1 MNLWEEG
8 NHAVTYTNLSIL
20 RVKEESST
28 STSWDSFTYKI
39 LWYKVKVWDI
49 MKPIDM
55 MVTDYNCEYLGLS
68 RLCLM
73 ESAGKSLAE
82 EVGKIAVYTFS
93 KPVKVVI
100 FTGSGGN
107 GGDGFVA
114 ARYLLNRGY
123 DVDIYMLKDN
133 IHSEEAKTNFEILK
147 NMKPRLSRLN
157 IYNLKTLA
165 DINGCEVAKSGHN
178 EFVIVD
184 GLLGTGI
191 KGKLQTNVRRAIEVI
206 NDSKGIKISV
216 DVPSGMDPL
225 TGNVDDLAVIPDY
238 TISFHKI
245 KTGVRNAEE
254 EVVGGL
260 VTADIG
266 IPFEA
271 EYFVNYGDFLRL
283 KNRSVN
289 SHKGNNG
296 RLLIVGGNKDYSGAP
311 AIAGM
316 AASGAGADLVYL
328 ASPEKA
334 AQAIKST
341 SPDLI
346 VKALPGDKLS
356 LEHADEI
363 IKLSEN
369 VDALL
374 FGPGAGIDDETSKLF
389 NVLVTKIKKPIVLDA
404 DSLKQV
410 EMALIKNRDDIVL
423 TPHIFEFKSFFNV
436 VDDLKL
442 DIDSYDFKKVDENIT
457 CFQQISRQINA
468 TVIVKGQYDLILSGT
483 KFRINKSGNPGMT
496 VGGTGDALAG
506 ITTSLLSQGLNTFD
520 SACLGV
526 FINGL
531 AGDEAFKVK
540 GNGFSATDLVS
551 YIGNVIKNGLR

>member
-1 MNLWEEG
+1 
-8 NHAVTYTNLSIL
+8 
-20 RVKEESST
+20 
-28 STSWDSFTYKI
+28 
-39 LWYKVKVWDI
+39 
-49 MKPIDM
+49 M

-82 EVGKIAVYTFS
+82 EVGKIAVYTFA

-133 IHSEEAKTNFEILK
+133 IRSPYSKTNLEILQ

-157 IYNLKTLA
+157 IFNLKTLEDIDSCEIAQNA
-165 DINGCEVAKSGHN
+165 DSEY
-178 EFVIVD
+178 VIVD

-191 KGKLQTNVRRAIEVI
+191 KGNLQTNIKRAIEII
-206 NDSKGIKISV
+206 NESKGIVISV

-225 TGNVDDLAVIPDY
+225 TGEVNDLAVVPDY

-245 KTGVRNAEE
+245 KTGVRDADEE
-254 EVVGGL
+254 LVGGL

-283 KNRSVN
+283 KNRDSS

-296 RLLIVGGNKDYSGAP
+296 RLLVVGGSKDYSGAP

-316 AASGAGADLVYL
+316 AAIGAGADLVYV
-328 ASPEKA
+328 ASPQNA
-334 AQAIKST
+334 ADAIKST

-346 VKALPGDKLS
+346 VKSLEGEKLS
-356 LEHADEI
+356 LKHLDEI
-363 IKLSEN
+363 LELSEN
-369 VDALL
+369 VDAILI
-374 FGPGAGIDDETSKLF
+374 GPGSGIDDETSKLF

-404 DSLKQV
+404 DSLKQI
-410 EMALIKNRDDIVL
+410 ELSLIKNRDDIIL
-423 TPHIFEFKSFFNV
+423 TPHIFEFKSFFKV
-436 VDDLKL
+436 GDDLKL
-442 DIDSYDFKKVDENIT
+442 DIDSYDFSKVDENIIE
-457 CFQQISRQINA
+457 FQKIARQING
-468 TVIVKGQYDLILSGT
+468 TVVVKGKYDLILSGN
-483 KFRINKSGNPGMT
+483 KFKINKSGNAGMT

-506 ITTSLLSQGLNTFD
+506 ISASLLSQGLSSFD
-520 SACLGV
+520 SASLAT

-531 AGDEAFKVK
+531 AGEEAFNVK

-551 YIGNVIKNGLR
+551 YIGSVIKNGLC

>member
-1 MNLWEEG
+1 
-8 NHAVTYTNLSIL
+8 
-20 RVKEESST
+20 
-28 STSWDSFTYKI
+28 
-39 LWYKVKVWDI
+39 
-49 MKPIDM
+49 M
-55 MVTDYNCEYLGLS
+55 MVTDFNCEYLGLS

-73 ESAGKSLAE
+73 ESAGKALAE

-133 IHSEEAKTNFEILK
+133 IRSAEAKTNFEILE

-157 IYNLKTLA
+157 IYNLRTLEE
-165 DINGCEVAKSGHN
+165 INSCEVAKDSSK
-178 EFVIVD
+178 EYVIVD

-191 KGKLQTNVRRAIEVI
+191 NGKLQTNIRRAIEII
-206 NDSKGIKISV
+206 NDSKGVKISV

-225 TGNVDDLAVIPDY
+225 TGNVEDLAVVPDY

-245 KTGVRNAEE
+245 KTGVRDAEE

-266 IPFEA
+266 IPIEA

-283 KNRSVN
+283 KNRSPA

-296 RLLIVGGNKDYSGAP
+296 KLLVVGGSRDYSGAP

-316 AASGAGADLVYL
+316 AAIGAGADLVYVS
-328 ASPEKA
+328 APNNA
-334 AQAIKST
+334 ADAIKST

-346 VKALPGDKLS
+346 VKSLEGDKLS
-356 LEHADEI
+356 LSHAEEI
-363 IKLSEN
+363 LKLSN
-369 VDALL
+369 DVDAVLI
-374 FGPGAGIDDETSKLF
+374 GPGAGIDSETSKLF

-404 DSLKQV
+404 DALKQV
-410 EMALIKNRDDIVL
+410 ELSLIKNREDIIL
-423 TPHIFEFKSFFNV
+423 TPHISEFKSIFKV
-436 VDDLKL
+436 TDDLKL
-442 DIDSYDFKKVDENIT
+442 DMDSYDFAKVDENISE
-457 CFQQISRQINA
+457 FQEIARQIKA
-468 TVIVKGQYDLILSGT
+468 SVIVKGQYDLILSGT
-483 KFRINKSGNPGMT
+483 KFRINKSGNAGMT

-506 ITTSLLSQGLNTFD
+506 IATSLLSQGLNSFD
-520 SACLGV
+520 SACLAT

-531 AGDEAFKVK
+531 AGEKAYDVK

-551 YIGNVIKNGLR
+551 YIANVIKDGLC

>member
-1 MNLWEEG
+1 
-8 NHAVTYTNLSIL
+8 
-20 RVKEESST
+20 
-28 STSWDSFTYKI
+28 
-39 LWYKVKVWDI
+39 
-49 MKPIDM
+49 

-93 KPVKVVI
+93 KPVKVII

-133 IHSEEAKTNFEILK
+133 IRSEQSKINFEILQ
-147 NMKPRLSRLN
+147 NMKPRLSRLK
-157 IYNLKTLA
+157 IYNLKTLD
-165 DINGCEVAKSGHN
+165 DINNCEVAKSKDD
-178 EFVIVD
+178 EFIIVD

-191 KGKLQTNVRRAIEVI
+191 KGKLQTNIRRAIEVI

-225 TGNVDDLAVIPDY
+225 NGEVSDIAVVPDY

-283 KNRSVN
+283 KNRDSS

-296 RLLIVGGNKDYSGAP
+296 RLLIVGGSGDYSGAP

-316 AASGAGADLVYL
+316 AAIGTGCDLVYV
-328 ASPEKA
+328 AAPFNA

-346 VKALPGDKLS
+346 VKSLEGDKLS
-356 LEHADEI
+356 LKHLDEI
-363 IKLSEN
+363 LDLSEN
-369 VDALL
+369 VDAVLI
-374 FGPGAGIDDETSKLF
+374 GPGAGIDDETSKLF

-410 EMALIKNRDDIVL
+410 ELSLIKNRDDMIL
-423 TPHIFEFKSFFNV
+423 TPHIFEFKSFFKV
-436 VDDLKL
+436 SYDLKL

-457 CFQQISRQINA
+457 EFQQIYRQIKSS
-468 TVIVKGQYDLILSGT
+468 VIVKGQYDLILSGT

-506 ITTSLLSQGLNTFD
+506 IAAALLSQGLSSFD
-520 SACLGV
+520 SSCLAA

-531 AGDEAFKVK
+531 AGDGAFDEK

-551 YIGNVIKNGLR
+551 HIGSVIKNGLC

>member
-1 MNLWEEG
+1 
-8 NHAVTYTNLSIL
+8 
-20 RVKEESST
+20 
-28 STSWDSFTYKI
+28 
-39 LWYKVKVWDI
+39 
-49 MKPIDM
+49 M

-133 IHSEEAKTNFEILK
+133 IHSRDARTNLEILL
-147 NMKPRLSRLN
+147 NMKPRLSRLS
-157 IYNLKTLA
+157 IFNLKTLD
-165 DINGCEVAKSGHN
+165 DINGCEVAKSDN
-178 EFVIVD
+178 SEFIIID

-191 KGKLQTNVRRAIEVI
+191 KGKLQTNIRRAIEII
-206 NDSKGIKISV
+206 NESKGIKISV

-225 TGNVDDLAVIPDY
+225 TGNVDDLAVVPDY

-245 KTGVRNAEE
+245 KTGVRQAEE

-283 KNRSVN
+283 KNRDSS

-296 RLLIVGGNKDYSGAP
+296 RLLVVGGSRDYSGAP

-316 AASGAGADLVYL
+316 AAIGAGADLVYVM
-328 ASPEKA
+328 APEKA
-334 AQAIKST
+334 AEAIKAT

-346 VKALPGDKLS
+346 VKSLDGDKLS
-356 LEHADEI
+356 LKHVNDVIEI
-363 IKLSEN
+363 SEN
-369 VDALL
+369 VDAVLI
-374 FGPGAGIDDETSKLF
+374 GPGAGIDDDTSKLF
-389 NVLVTKIKKPIVLDA
+389 NVLVSKIKKPIVIDA
-404 DSLKQV
+404 DGLKQV
-410 EMALIKNRDDIVL
+410 DLSLIKNREDIIL
-423 TPHIFEFKSFFNV
+423 TPHIFEFKSFFNI
-436 VDDLKL
+436 DDGLKL
-442 DIDSYDFKKVDENIT
+442 DIDSYDFEKVDENIT
-457 CFQQISRQINA
+457 EFQQIARRIGGS
-468 TVIVKGQYDLILSGT
+468 VIVKGQYDLILSGT
-483 KFRINKSGNPGMT
+483 RFRINKSGNPGMT
-496 VGGTGDALAG
+496 VGGTGDALSG
-506 ITTSLLSQGLNTFD
+506 IATALLAQGLDTFD
-520 SACLGV
+520 SACLAV

-531 AGDEAFKVK
+531 AGDEAFKEK

-551 YIGNVIKNGLR
+551 YIGGVIKDGLC

>member
-1 MNLWEEG
+1 M
-8 NHAVTYTNLSIL
+8 HPT
-20 RVKEESST
+20 
-28 STSWDSFTYKI
+28 
-39 LWYKVKVWDI
+39 
-49 MKPIDM
+49 DM
-55 MVTDYNCEYLGLS
+55 MVTDYNCEFLGLS

-133 IHSEEAKTNFEILK
+133 IRSPYSKTNLEILQ

-157 IYNLKTLA
+157 IYNLKTLE
-165 DINGCEVAKSGHN
+165 DINNCEVAKSEDS
-178 EFVIVD
+178 EFIIVD

-191 KGKLQTNVRRAIEVI
+191 SGKLQTNIKRAIEII
-206 NDSKGIKISV
+206 NESKGIKISV

-225 TGNVDDLAVIPDY
+225 TGEVSDLAVIPDY

-245 KTGVRNAEE
+245 KDGVRNAEE

-283 KNRSVN
+283 KNRDSS

-296 RLLIVGGNKDYSGAP
+296 RLLVVGGSADYSGAP

-316 AASGAGADLVYL
+316 AAIGAGADLVYV
-328 ASPEKA
+328 ASPQKA
-334 AQAIKST
+334 AEAIKST

-346 VKALPGDKLS
+346 VKSLNGDKLA
-356 LEHADEI
+356 LEHMEDILEI
-363 IKLSEN
+363 SEN
-369 VDALL
+369 VDAVLI
-374 FGPGAGIDDETSKLF
+374 GPGAGIDEDTSKLF

-404 DSLKQV
+404 DALKQV
-410 EMALIKNRDDIVL
+410 EVSLIKNREDIIL

-436 VDDLKL
+436 SNDLKL

-457 CFQQISRQINA
+457 EFQQIARQIKG

-483 KFRINKSGNPGMT
+483 RFRINKSGNSGMT

-506 ITTSLLSQGLNTFD
+506 ITTSLLSQGANAFD

-531 AGDEAFKVK
+531 AGDEAFKEK
-540 GNGFSATDLVS
+540 GTGFSATDLVS
-551 YIGNVIKNGLR
+551 YIGNVIKNGLC

>member
-1 MNLWEEG
+1 
-8 NHAVTYTNLSIL
+8 
-20 RVKEESST
+20 
-28 STSWDSFTYKI
+28 
-39 LWYKVKVWDI
+39 
-49 MKPIDM
+49 M

-82 EVGKIAVYTFS
+82 EVGKIAVYTFA
-93 KPVKVVI
+93 KPVKIVI

-133 IHSEEAKTNFEILK
+133 IRSKESKINLEILK

-157 IYNLKTLA
+157 IFNLKTLE
-165 DINGCEVAKSGHN
+165 DINGTEVATSEDS

-191 KGKLQTNVRRAIEVI
+191 KGKLQTNVKRAIEII
-206 NDSKGIKISV
+206 NESSGVKISV

-225 TGNVDDLAVIPDY
+225 TGEVNDLAVVPDY

-245 KTGVRNAEE
+245 KDGVRDADEE
-254 EVVGGL
+254 LVGGL

-271 EYFVNYGDFLRL
+271 EYFVSYGDFLRL
-283 KNRSVN
+283 KNRDLK

-296 RLLIVGGNKDYSGAP
+296 RLLVVGGSKDYSGAP

-316 AASGAGADLVYL
+316 AAIGAGCDLVYV
-328 ASPEKA
+328 ATPQKSAE
-334 AQAIKST
+334 AIKST

-346 VKALPGDKLS
+346 VKSLEGDKLS
-356 LEHADEI
+356 LTNSAEI
-363 IKLSEN
+363 LELAEN
-369 VDALL
+369 VDAVLI
-374 FGPGAGIDDETSKLF
+374 GPGSGIDDDTTKLF
-389 NVLVTKIKKPIVLDA
+389 NVLAAKIKKPIVFDA
-404 DSLKQV
+404 DALKQV
-410 EMALIKNRDDIVL
+410 DMSLIKNREDVIL
-423 TPHIFEFKSFFNV
+423 TPHIFEFKSFFSID
-436 VDDLKL
+436 DDLKV
-442 DIDSYDFKKVDENIT
+442 DIDSYDFEKVDENIT
-457 CFQQISRQINA
+457 EFQQITRQIKGS
-468 TVIVKGQYDLILSGT
+468 VIVKGQYDLILSRSR
-483 KFRINKSGNPGMT
+483 FRINKSGNPGMT
-496 VGGTGDALAG
+496 VGGTGDALSG
-506 ITTSLLSQGLNTFD
+506 ICAALLSQDLNAFD
-520 SACLGV
+520 ASCLGA

-531 AGDEAFKVK
+531 AGDEAYEVK

-551 YIGNVIKNGLR
+551 HIGSVIKNGLC

>member
-1 MNLWEEG
+1 M
-8 NHAVTYTNLSIL
+8 
-20 RVKEESST
+20 
-28 STSWDSFTYKI
+28 D
-39 LWYKVKVWDI
+39 
-49 MKPIDM
+49 PIDM

-73 ESAGKSLAE
+73 ESAGKALAE

-123 DVDIYMLKDN
+123 DVDVYMLKEN
-133 IHSEEAKTNFEILK
+133 IHSSQAKTNLEILQ

-157 IYNLKTLA
+157 IFNLRTLE
-165 DINGCEVAKSGHN
+165 DINACEIANCNSN
-178 EFVIVD
+178 EYVIVD

-191 KGKLQTNVRRAIEVI
+191 KGKLQANIRRAIEVI
-206 NDSKGIKISV
+206 NDAEGVKISV

-225 TGNVDDLAVIPDY
+225 TGDVVDLAVIPDY

-245 KTGVRNAEE
+245 KTGVRDADE

-266 IPFEA
+266 IPIEA

-283 KNRSVN
+283 KNRNPS

-296 RLLIVGGNKDYSGAP
+296 KLLVIGGNKDYSGAP

-316 AASGAGADLVYL
+316 AAMGAGADLVYVF
-328 ASPEKA
+328 APQKA
-334 AQAIKST
+334 AEAIKAT

-346 VKALPGDKLS
+346 VKSLEGDKLS
-356 LEHADEI
+356 LSHVDEI
-363 IKLSEN
+363 LNLSEE
-369 VDALL
+369 VDAVLI
-374 FGPGAGIDDETSKLF
+374 GPGAGIDDETSKLF
-389 NVLVTKIKKPIVLDA
+389 NVLVAKIKKPIVLDA
-404 DSLKQV
+404 DALKQV
-410 EMALIKNRDDIVL
+410 ELSLIKNREDIIL
-423 TPHIFEFKSFFNV
+423 TPHISEFKSLFKV
-436 VDDLKL
+436 KDDLKL
-442 DIDSYDFKKVDENIT
+442 DIDSYDFKKVDEKIT
-457 CFQQISRQINA
+457 KFQQITRQIKA
-468 TVIVKGQYDLILSGT
+468 SIIVKGQYDLILSGS
-483 KFRINKSGNPGMT
+483 KFRINKSGNAGMT

-506 ITTSLLSQGLNTFD
+506 IATSLLTQGLNSFD
-520 SACLGV
+520 SACLAI

-531 AGDEAFKVK
+531 AGEEAFKVK

-551 YIGNVIKNGLR
+551 YIANVIKDGLC

>member
-1 MNLWEEG
+1 
-8 NHAVTYTNLSIL
+8 
-20 RVKEESST
+20 
-28 STSWDSFTYKI
+28 
-39 LWYKVKVWDI
+39 
-49 MKPIDM
+49 M

-82 EVGKIAVYTFS
+82 EVGKIAVYTFA

-123 DVDIYMLKDN
+123 DVDIYMLKEN
-133 IHSEEAKTNFEILK
+133 IRSDDAKTNLEILE

-157 IYNLKTLA
+157 IYNLRTLE
-165 DINGCEVAKSGHN
+165 DINSCEVAQNRDS

-191 KGKLQTNVRRAIEVI
+191 KGKLQTNIKRAIEII
-206 NDSKGIKISV
+206 NESKGVTISV

-225 TGNVDDLAVIPDY
+225 TGEVSDLAVVPDY

-245 KTGVRNAEE
+245 KTGVRDADEE
-254 EVVGGL
+254 LVGGL

-283 KNRSVN
+283 KNRNPN

-296 RLLIVGGNKDYSGAP
+296 RLLVVGGSKDYSGAP

-316 AASGAGADLVYL
+316 AAIGAGADLVYV
-328 ASPEKA
+328 ASPENH
-334 AQAIKST
+334 
-341 SPDLI
+341 L
-346 VKALPGDKLS
+346 
-356 LEHADEI
+356 DEI
-363 IKLSEN
+363 LDLSEN
-369 VDALL
+369 VDAVLI
-374 FGPGAGIDDETSKLF
+374 GPGSGIDDETSKLF

-410 EMALIKNRDDIVL
+410 ELSLIKNREDMIL
-423 TPHIFEFKSFFNV
+423 TPHIFEFKSFFKTD
-436 VDDLKL
+436 DDLRL
-442 DIDSYDFKKVDENIT
+442 DIDSYDFSEVDENIT
-457 CFQQISRQINA
+457 LFQKISRQIKG
-468 TVIVKGQYDLILSGT
+468 TVVVKGKYDLILSGS
-483 KFRINKSGNPGMT
+483 KFKINKSGNAGMT

-506 ITTSLLSQGLNTFD
+506 ISASLLSQGLSSFD
-520 SACLGV
+520 SASLAT

-531 AGDEAFKVK
+531 AGDEAFDVK

-551 YIGNVIKNGLR
+551 YIGSVIKNGLC

>member
-1 MNLWEEG
+1 
-8 NHAVTYTNLSIL
+8 
-20 RVKEESST
+20 
-28 STSWDSFTYKI
+28 
-39 LWYKVKVWDI
+39 
-49 MKPIDM
+49 M

-82 EVGKIAVYTFS
+82 EVGKIAVYTFA

-123 DVDIYMLKDN
+123 DVDIYMLKEN
-133 IHSEEAKTNFEILK
+133 IRSDDAKTNLEILE

-157 IYNLKTLA
+157 IYNLKTLE
-165 DINGCEVAKSGHN
+165 DINSCEVAQSKDS

-191 KGKLQTNVRRAIEVI
+191 HGKLQTNIKRAIEII
-206 NDSKGIKISV
+206 NESNGITISV

-225 TGNVDDLAVIPDY
+225 TGEINDLAVVPDY

-245 KTGVRNAEE
+245 KTGVRDADEE
-254 EVVGGL
+254 LVGGL

-283 KNRSVN
+283 KNRDSS

-296 RLLIVGGNKDYSGAP
+296 RLLVIGGSKDYSGAP

-316 AASGAGADLVYL
+316 AAIGAGADLVYV
-328 ASPEKA
+328 ASPQNA
-334 AQAIKST
+334 AEAIKST

-346 VKALPGDKLS
+346 VKSLEGDKLS
-356 LEHADEI
+356 LKHSDEI
-363 IKLSEN
+363 LSLVDN
-369 VDALL
+369 VDSILI
-374 FGPGAGIDDETSKLF
+374 GPGAGIDEDTSKLF
-389 NVLVTKIKKPIVLDA
+389 NILVTKIKKPIVLDA
-404 DSLKQV
+404 DALKQV
-410 EMALIKNRDDIVL
+410 ELSLIKNREDIIL
-423 TPHIFEFKSFFNV
+423 TPHIFEFKSFFKV
-436 VDDLKL
+436 GDDLKV
-442 DIDSYDFKKVDENIT
+442 DIDSYDFSKVDGNIT
-457 CFQQISRQINA
+457 EFQKIIRQIKG
-468 TVIVKGQYDLILSGT
+468 TVVVKGKYDLILSGN
-483 KFRINKSGNPGMT
+483 KFKINKSGNAGMT

-506 ITTSLLSQGLNTFD
+506 ISTSLLSQGLSSFD
-520 SACLGV
+520 SASLAT

-531 AGDEAFKVK
+531 AGDEAYNIK

-551 YIGNVIKNGLR
+551 YIGSVIKNGLY

>member
-1 MNLWEEG
+1 
-8 NHAVTYTNLSIL
+8 
-20 RVKEESST
+20 
-28 STSWDSFTYKI
+28 
-39 LWYKVKVWDI
+39 
-49 MKPIDM
+49 M

-133 IHSEEAKTNFEILK
+133 IRSKEAKINFEILE
-147 NMKPRLSRLN
+147 NMKPRLSRLT
-157 IYNLKTLA
+157 IHNLKTLD
-165 DINGCEVAKSGHN
+165 DINTTEVAESEDG

-191 KGKLQTNVRRAIEVI
+191 KGKLQTNVRGAIEII
-206 NDSKGIKISV
+206 NDSNGVKISV

-225 TGNVDDLAVIPDY
+225 TGEVNDLAVVPDY

-245 KTGVRNAEE
+245 KTGVRNADEE
-254 EVVGGL
+254 LVGGL

-271 EYFVNYGDFLRL
+271 EYFVSYGDFLRL
-283 KNRSVN
+283 KNRDEK

-296 RLLIVGGNKDYSGAP
+296 KVLVVGGSGDYSGAP

-316 AASGAGADLVYL
+316 AAIGAGCDLVYV
-328 ASPEKA
+328 AAPEKA
-334 AQAIKST
+334 AEAIKST

-346 VKALPGDKLS
+346 VKSLEGDRLS
-356 LEHADEI
+356 LEHAERI
-363 IKLSEN
+363 LSVADD
-369 VDALL
+369 VDCVVI
-374 FGPGAGIDDETSKLF
+374 GQGVGIDEQTSKLF
-389 NVLVTKIKKPIVLDA
+389 NVLVAKIKKPIVLDA
-404 DSLKQV
+404 DALKQV
-410 EMALIKNRDDIVL
+410 ELKLIMNRDDFVL
-423 TPHIFEFKSFFNV
+423 TPHIFEFNSFFNV
-436 VDDLKL
+436 QDGMKL
-442 DIDSYDFKKVDENIT
+442 DIDSYDFRKVDENIT
-457 CFQQISRQINA
+457 QFQQIARQIKG

-483 KFRINKSGNPGMT
+483 RFRINKSGNAGMT
-496 VGGTGDALAG
+496 VGGTGDALSGICAG
-506 ITTSLLSQGLNTFD
+506 LLSQDLNPFD
-520 SACLGV
+520 ASCLGV

-531 AGDEAFKVK
+531 AGERAFDVK

-551 YIGNVIKNGLR
+551 YIGGVIKDGLR

>member
-1 MNLWEEG
+1 
-8 NHAVTYTNLSIL
+8 
-20 RVKEESST
+20 
-28 STSWDSFTYKI
+28 
-39 LWYKVKVWDI
+39 
-49 MKPIDM
+49 
-55 MVTDYNCEYLGLS
+55 
-68 RLCLM
+68 M

-82 EVGKIAVYTFS
+82 EVGIIAVYTFS

-133 IHSEEAKTNFEILK
+133 IRSKEAKVNFEILQ
-147 NMKPRLSRLN
+147 NMKPRLSHLN
-157 IYNLKTLA
+157 IYNLKTLE
-165 DINGCEVAKSGHN
+165 DINNTEVAKSTN
-178 EFVIVD
+178 SEYVIVD

-191 KGKLQTNVRRAIEVI
+191 KGNLQTNVKRAIEII
-206 NDSKGIKISV
+206 NQSSGIKISV

-225 TGNVDDLAVIPDY
+225 TGEVNDLAVVPDY

-245 KTGVRNAEE
+245 KTGVRDAEE
-254 EVVGGL
+254 ELVGGL

-271 EYFVNYGDFLRL
+271 EYFVSYGDFLRL
-283 KNRSVN
+283 KNRDEN

-296 RLLIVGGNKDYSGAP
+296 RLLIVGGSKDYSGAP

-316 AASGAGADLVYL
+316 AAIGAGADLVYV
-328 ASPEKA
+328 ATPEKSA
-334 AQAIKST
+334 EAIKST

-346 VKALPGDKLS
+346 VKSLEGDKLS
-356 LEHADEI
+356 LRHSEEILEMAD
-363 IKLSEN
+363 N
-369 VDALL
+369 VDAVLI
-374 FGPGAGIDDETSKLF
+374 GPGAGIDEETSKLF

-410 EMALIKNRDDIVL
+410 ELSLIKNREDIIL
-423 TPHIFEFKSFFNV
+423 TPHIFEFKSFFNINE
-436 VDDLKL
+436 DLKL
-442 DIDSYDFKKVDENIT
+442 DIDSYDFNKVDENIT
-457 CFQQISRQINA
+457 QFQQITRQIKA
-468 TVIVKGQYDLILSGT
+468 TVLVKGKYDLILSGT
-483 KFRINKSGNPGMT
+483 RFRINKSGNAGMT

-506 ITTSLLSQGLNTFD
+506 ISTSLLAQGLNSFD

-531 AGDEAFKVK
+531 AGERAFDVK

-551 YIGNVIKNGLR
+551 YIGNVIKDGLC

>member
-1 MNLWEEG
+1 
-8 NHAVTYTNLSIL
+8 
-20 RVKEESST
+20 
-28 STSWDSFTYKI
+28 
-39 LWYKVKVWDI
+39 
-49 MKPIDM
+49 M
-55 MVTDYNCEYLGLS
+55 MVTDYNCEFLGLS

-133 IHSEEAKTNFEILK
+133 IRSPYSKTNLEILQ

-157 IYNLKTLA
+157 IYNLKSLE
-165 DINGCEVAKSGHN
+165 DINNCEVAKSEDS
-178 EFVIVD
+178 EFIIVD

-191 KGKLQTNVRRAIEVI
+191 SGKLQTNIKRAIEII
-206 NDSKGIKISV
+206 NESKGIKISV

-225 TGNVDDLAVIPDY
+225 TGEVSDLAVIPDY

-245 KTGVRNAEE
+245 KDGVRNAEE

-283 KNRSVN
+283 KNRDSS

-296 RLLIVGGNKDYSGAP
+296 RLLVVGGSADYSGAP

-316 AASGAGADLVYL
+316 AAIGAGADLVYV
-328 ASPEKA
+328 ASPQKA
-334 AQAIKST
+334 AEAIKST

-346 VKALPGDKLS
+346 VKSLNGDKLA
-356 LEHADEI
+356 LEHMEDILEI
-363 IKLSEN
+363 SEN
-369 VDALL
+369 VDAVLI
-374 FGPGAGIDDETSKLF
+374 GPGAGIDEDTSKLF

-404 DSLKQV
+404 DALKQV
-410 EMALIKNRDDIVL
+410 EVSLIKNREDIIL

-436 VDDLKL
+436 SNDLKL

-457 CFQQISRQINA
+457 EFQQIARQIKG

-483 KFRINKSGNPGMT
+483 RFRINKSGNSGMT

-506 ITTSLLSQGLNTFD
+506 ITTSLLSQGANAFD

-531 AGDEAFKVK
+531 AGDEAFKEK
-540 GNGFSATDLVS
+540 GTGFSATDLVS
-551 YIGNVIKNGLR
+551 YIGNVIKNGLC

>member
-1 MNLWEEG
+1 
-8 NHAVTYTNLSIL
+8 
-20 RVKEESST
+20 
-28 STSWDSFTYKI
+28 
-39 LWYKVKVWDI
+39 
-49 MKPIDM
+49 M

-123 DVDIYMLKDN
+123 EVDIYMLKDN
-133 IHSEEAKTNFEILK
+133 IRSEQSRINLEILE

-157 IYNLKTLA
+157 IYNLKTLD
-165 DINGCEVAKSGHN
+165 DINSCEVAKTSDS
-178 EFVIVD
+178 EFIIVD

-191 KGKLQTNVRRAIEVI
+191 KGKLQTNIKRAIEVI

-225 TGNVDDLAVIPDY
+225 NGEVSDLAVVPDY

-283 KNRSVN
+283 KNRDST

-296 RLLIVGGNKDYSGAP
+296 RLLIVGGSGDYSGAP

-316 AASGAGADLVYL
+316 AAIGTGCDLVYV
-328 ASPEKA
+328 AAPFNA

-346 VKALPGDKLS
+346 VKSLDGDKLS
-356 LEHADEI
+356 LSHLDEI
-363 IKLSEN
+363 LELSDK
-369 VDALL
+369 VDVVLI
-374 FGPGAGIDDETSKLF
+374 GPGAGIDDETSKLL

-410 EMALIKNRDDIVL
+410 ELSLIKNRDDMIL

-436 VDDLKL
+436 SNDLKL

-457 CFQQISRQINA
+457 EFQQISRQIKA
-468 TVIVKGQYDLILSGT
+468 SVIVKGQYDLILSGT
-483 KFRINKSGNPGMT
+483 KFRINKSGNSGMT

-506 ITTSLLSQGLNTFD
+506 IAAGLLSQGLSSFD
-520 SACLGV
+520 SACLAAFVNGV
-526 FINGL
+526 
-531 AGDEAFKVK
+531 AGDVAFDEK

-551 YIGNVIKNGLR
+551 HIGSVIKNGLC

>member
-1 MNLWEEG
+1 
-8 NHAVTYTNLSIL
+8 
-20 RVKEESST
+20 
-28 STSWDSFTYKI
+28 
-39 LWYKVKVWDI
+39 
-49 MKPIDM
+49 M

-73 ESAGKSLAE
+73 ESAGKSLADE
-82 EVGKIAVYTFS
+82 DGKIAVYTFA

-123 DVDIYMLKDN
+123 DVDIYMLKEN
-133 IHSEEAKTNFEILK
+133 IRSDDAKTNLEILE

-157 IYNLKTLA
+157 IYNLKTLE
-165 DINGCEVAKSGHN
+165 DINSCEVAQSKDS

-191 KGKLQTNVRRAIEVI
+191 HGKLQTNIKRAIEII
-206 NDSKGIKISV
+206 NESNGITISV

-225 TGNVDDLAVIPDY
+225 TGEINDLAVVPDY

-245 KTGVRNAEE
+245 KTGVRDADEE
-254 EVVGGL
+254 LVGGL

-283 KNRSVN
+283 KNRDSS

-296 RLLIVGGNKDYSGAP
+296 RLLVIGGSKDYSGAP

-316 AASGAGADLVYL
+316 AAIGAGADLVYV
-328 ASPEKA
+328 ASPQNA
-334 AQAIKST
+334 AEAIKST

-346 VKALPGDKLS
+346 VKSLEGDKLS
-356 LEHADEI
+356 LKHSDEI
-363 IKLSEN
+363 LSLVDN
-369 VDALL
+369 VDSVLI
-374 FGPGAGIDDETSKLF
+374 GPGAGIDEDTSKLF
-389 NVLVTKIKKPIVLDA
+389 NILVTKIKKPIVLDA
-404 DSLKQV
+404 DALKQV
-410 EMALIKNRDDIVL
+410 ELSLIKNREDIIL
-423 TPHIFEFKSFFNV
+423 TPHIFEFKSFFKVEN
-436 VDDLKL
+436 DLKL
-442 DIDSYDFKKVDENIT
+442 DIDSYDFSKVDENIAE
-457 CFQQISRQINA
+457 FQKIIRQIKG
-468 TVIVKGQYDLILSGT
+468 TVVVKGKYDLILSGN
-483 KFRINKSGNPGMT
+483 KFKINKSGNAGMT

-506 ITTSLLSQGLNTFD
+506 ISASLLSQGLSSFD
-520 SACLGV
+520 SASLAT

-531 AGDEAFKVK
+531 AGDEAYNIK

-551 YIGNVIKNGLR
+551 YIGSVIKNGLC

>member
-1 MNLWEEG
+1 
-8 NHAVTYTNLSIL
+8 
-20 RVKEESST
+20 
-28 STSWDSFTYKI
+28 
-39 LWYKVKVWDI
+39 
-49 MKPIDM
+49 M

-82 EVGKIAVYTFS
+82 EVGKIAVYTFA

-123 DVDIYMLKDN
+123 DVDIYMLKEN
-133 IHSEEAKTNFEILK
+133 IRSDDAKTNLEILE

-157 IYNLKTLA
+157 IYNLKTLE
-165 DINGCEVAKSGHN
+165 DINSCEVAQSKDS

-191 KGKLQTNVRRAIEVI
+191 HGKLQTNIKRAIEII
-206 NDSKGIKISV
+206 NESNGITISV

-225 TGNVDDLAVIPDY
+225 TGEINDLAVVPDY

-245 KTGVRNAEE
+245 KTGVRDAEE
-254 EVVGGL
+254 EHVGGL

-283 KNRSVN
+283 KNRDSS

-296 RLLIVGGNKDYSGAP
+296 RLLVIGGSKDYSGAP

-316 AASGAGADLVYL
+316 AAIGAGADLVYV
-328 ASPEKA
+328 ASPQNA
-334 AQAIKST
+334 AEAIKST

-346 VKALPGDKLS
+346 VKSLEGDKLS
-356 LEHADEI
+356 LKHSDEI
-363 IKLSEN
+363 LSLVDN
-369 VDALL
+369 VDSILI
-374 FGPGAGIDDETSKLF
+374 GPGAGIDEDTSKLF
-389 NVLVTKIKKPIVLDA
+389 NILVTKIKKPIVLDA
-404 DSLKQV
+404 DALKQV
-410 EMALIKNRDDIVL
+410 ELSLIKNREDIIL
-423 TPHIFEFKSFFNV
+423 TPHIFEFKSFFKVGN
-436 VDDLKL
+436 DLKL
-442 DIDSYDFKKVDENIT
+442 DMDSYDFSKVDGNIT
-457 CFQQISRQINA
+457 EFQKIIRQIKG
-468 TVIVKGQYDLILSGT
+468 TVVVKGKYDLILSGN
-483 KFRINKSGNPGMT
+483 KFKINKSGNAGMT

-506 ITTSLLSQGLNTFD
+506 ISASLLSQGLSSFD
-520 SACLGV
+520 SASLAT

-531 AGDEAFKVK
+531 AGDEAYNIK

-551 YIGNVIKNGLR
+551 YIGSVIKNGLC

>member
-1 MNLWEEG
+1 
-8 NHAVTYTNLSIL
+8 
-20 RVKEESST
+20 
-28 STSWDSFTYKI
+28 
-39 LWYKVKVWDI
+39 
-49 MKPIDM
+49 

-133 IHSEEAKTNFEILK
+133 IHSNEAKTNLEILK

-157 IYNLKTLA
+157 IYNLKTLE
-165 DINGCEVAKSGHN
+165 DINECEVAKSFDS
-178 EFVIVD
+178 EFIIVD

-191 KGKLQTNVRRAIEVI
+191 KGKLQTNIRRAIEII
-206 NDSKGIKISV
+206 NESKGIKISV

-225 TGNVDDLAVIPDY
+225 TGQVDDLSVIPDY

-271 EYFVNYGDFLRL
+271 EYFINYGDFLRL
-283 KNRSVN
+283 KNRSSS
-289 SHKGNNG
+289 SHKGDNG
-296 RLLIVGGNKDYSGAP
+296 RLLVVGGSADYSGAP

-316 AASGAGADLVYL
+316 AAIGAGADLVYV
-328 ASPEKA
+328 ASPKNA
-334 AQAIKST
+334 AEAIKST

-346 VKALPGDKLS
+346 VKSLEGDKLS
-356 LEHADEI
+356 LEHLDEI
-363 IKLSEN
+363 LQLSEN
-369 VDALL
+369 VDAVLI
-374 FGPGAGIDDETSKLF
+374 GPGAGIDEDTSKLF
-389 NVLVTKIKKPIVLDA
+389 NVLATKIKKPVVLDA
-404 DSLKQV
+404 DALKQV
-410 EMALIKNRDDIVL
+410 EMSLIKNRKDIIL

-436 VDDLKL
+436 SDDLKL
-442 DIDSYDFKKVDENIT
+442 DLDSYDFKRVDENIT
-457 CFQQISRQINA
+457 KFQQITRQIKG
-468 TVIVKGQYDLILSGT
+468 TVIVKGQHDLILSGT
-483 KFRINKSGNPGMT
+483 KFRINKSGNSGMT

-506 ITTSLLSQGLNTFD
+506 ITTSLLSQNLNAFD

-531 AGDEAFKVK
+531 AGEEAFKEK
-540 GNGFSATDLVS
+540 
-551 YIGNVIKNGLR
+551 GNVIKNGLC

>member
-1 MNLWEEG
+1 
-8 NHAVTYTNLSIL
+8 
-20 RVKEESST
+20 
-28 STSWDSFTYKI
+28 
-39 LWYKVKVWDI
+39 
-49 MKPIDM
+49 M

-82 EVGKIAVYTFS
+82 EVGKIAVYTFA

-123 DVDIYMLKDN
+123 DVDIYMLKEN
-133 IHSEEAKTNFEILK
+133 IRSGDAKTNLEILK

-157 IYNLKTLA
+157 IYNLKTLE
-165 DINGCEVAKSGHN
+165 DINSCEVAQSKDS

-191 KGKLQTNVRRAIEVI
+191 HGKLQTNIKRAIEII
-206 NDSKGIKISV
+206 NESNGITISV

-225 TGNVDDLAVIPDY
+225 TGEINDLAVVPDY

-245 KTGVRNAEE
+245 KTGVRDAEE
-254 EVVGGL
+254 ELVGGL

-283 KNRSVN
+283 KNRDSS

-296 RLLIVGGNKDYSGAP
+296 RLLVIGGNKDYSGAP

-316 AASGAGADLVYL
+316 AAIGAGADLVYV
-328 ASPEKA
+328 ASPQNA
-334 AQAIKST
+334 AEAIKST

-346 VKALPGDKLS
+346 VKSLEGDKLS
-356 LEHADEI
+356 LKHSDEI
-363 IKLSEN
+363 LSLVDN
-369 VDALL
+369 VDSILI
-374 FGPGAGIDDETSKLF
+374 GPGAGIDEDTSKLF
-389 NVLVTKIKKPIVLDA
+389 NILVTKIKKPIVLDA
-404 DSLKQV
+404 DALKQV
-410 EMALIKNRDDIVL
+410 ELSLIKNREDIIL
-423 TPHIFEFKSFFNV
+423 TPHIFEFKSFFKV
-436 VDDLKL
+436 GDDLKV
-442 DIDSYDFKKVDENIT
+442 DIDSYDFSKVDGNIT
-457 CFQQISRQINA
+457 EFQKIIRQIKG
-468 TVIVKGQYDLILSGT
+468 TVVVKGKYDLILSGN
-483 KFRINKSGNPGMT
+483 KFKINKSGNAGMT

-506 ITTSLLSQGLNTFD
+506 ISTSLLSQGLSSFD
-520 SACLGV
+520 SASLAT

-531 AGDEAFKVK
+531 AGDEAYNIK

-551 YIGNVIKNGLR
+551 YIGSVIKNGLY

>member
-1 MNLWEEG
+1 M
-8 NHAVTYTNLSIL
+8 
-20 RVKEESST
+20 
-28 STSWDSFTYKI
+28 D
-39 LWYKVKVWDI
+39 
-49 MKPIDM
+49 PIDM
-55 MVTDYNCEYLGLS
+55 MVTEYNCEYLGLS

-114 ARYLLNRGY
+114 TRYLLNRGY

-133 IHSEEAKTNFEILK
+133 IHSKDANINLEILK

-157 IYNLKTLA
+157 IFNLETLD
-165 DINGCEVAKSGHN
+165 DINNCEVAKN
-178 EFVIVD
+178 VNNDFIILD
-184 GLLGTGI
+184 CILGTGI
-191 KGKLQTNVRRAIEVI
+191 KGKLQTNIKRAIEVI
-206 NDSKGIKISV
+206 NESSGVKISV
-216 DVPSGMDPL
+216 DVPSGLDPL
-225 TGNVDDLAVIPDY
+225 TGEVDDLVVIPDY

-245 KTGVRNAEE
+245 KTGVRNADE

-283 KNRSVN
+283 NNRDDN

-296 RLLIVGGNKDYSGAP
+296 RLLIVGGSSDYSGAP

-316 AASGAGADLVYL
+316 AAIGAGADLVYV
-328 ASPEKA
+328 AAPEKA
-334 AQAIKST
+334 SEAIKVT

-346 VKALPGDKLS
+346 VKSLEGDELS
-356 LEHADEI
+356 LDNAEDI
-363 IKLSEN
+363 IELSKN
-369 VDALL
+369 VDAVLL
-374 FGPGAGIDDETSKLF
+374 GPGSGISEDTSKLF
-389 NVLVTKIKKPIVLDA
+389 NLLAIKIKKPLVLDA
-404 DSLKQV
+404 DALKQV
-410 EMALIKNRDDIVL
+410 DLSLIENREDIIL

-436 VDDLKL
+436 NNDLKL
-442 DIDSYDFKKVDENIT
+442 DIDTYDFKKVDENIT
-457 CFQQISRQINA
+457 EFQQFSRQIKGS
-468 TVIVKGQYDLILSGT
+468 VIVKGQYDLILSGNRF
-483 KFRINKSGNPGMT
+483 KINKSGNPGMT
-496 VGGTGDALAG
+496 VGGTGDALSGIAG
-506 ITTSLLSQGLNTFD
+506 SLFAQNLNAFD
-520 SACLGV
+520 SATLAV

-531 AGDEAFKVK
+531 AGDRAFEEK

-551 YIGNVIKNGLR
+551 FIGNVIKDGLC

>member
-1 MNLWEEG
+1 
-8 NHAVTYTNLSIL
+8 
-20 RVKEESST
+20 
-28 STSWDSFTYKI
+28 
-39 LWYKVKVWDI
+39 
-49 MKPIDM
+49 M

-82 EVGKIAVYTFS
+82 EVGKIAVYTFA

-123 DVDIYMLKDN
+123 DVDIYMLKEN
-133 IHSEEAKTNFEILK
+133 IRSDDAKTNLEILE

-157 IYNLKTLA
+157 IYNLKTLE
-165 DINGCEVAKSGHN
+165 DINSCEVAQSKDS

-191 KGKLQTNVRRAIEVI
+191 HGKLQTNIKRAIEII
-206 NDSKGIKISV
+206 NESNGITISV

-225 TGNVDDLAVIPDY
+225 TGEINDLAVVPDY

-245 KTGVRNAEE
+245 KTGVRDADEE
-254 EVVGGL
+254 LVGGL

-283 KNRSVN
+283 KNRDSS

-296 RLLIVGGNKDYSGAP
+296 RLLVIGGSKDYSGAP

-316 AASGAGADLVYL
+316 AAIGAGADLVYV
-328 ASPEKA
+328 ASPQNA
-334 AQAIKST
+334 AEAIKST

-346 VKALPGDKLS
+346 VKSLEGDKLS
-356 LEHADEI
+356 LKHSDEI
-363 IKLSEN
+363 LSLVDN
-369 VDALL
+369 VDSVLI
-374 FGPGAGIDDETSKLF
+374 GPGASIDEDTSKLF
-389 NVLVTKIKKPIVLDA
+389 NILVTKIKKPIVLDA
-404 DSLKQV
+404 DALKQV
-410 EMALIKNRDDIVL
+410 ELSLIKNREDIIL
-423 TPHIFEFKSFFNV
+423 TPHIFEFKSFFKVEN
-436 VDDLKL
+436 DLKL
-442 DIDSYDFKKVDENIT
+442 DIDSYDFSKVDENIT
-457 CFQQISRQINA
+457 EFQKIIRQIKG
-468 TVIVKGQYDLILSGT
+468 TVVVKGKYDLILSGN
-483 KFRINKSGNPGMT
+483 KFKINKSGNAGMT

-506 ITTSLLSQGLNTFD
+506 ISASLLSQGLSSFD
-520 SACLGV
+520 SASLAT

-531 AGDEAFKVK
+531 AGDEAYNIK

-551 YIGNVIKNGLR
+551 YIGSVIKNGLC

>member
-1 MNLWEEG
+1 M
-8 NHAVTYTNLSIL
+8 
-20 RVKEESST
+20 
-28 STSWDSFTYKI
+28 
-39 LWYKVKVWDI
+39 
-49 MKPIDM
+49 DM

-123 DVDIYMLKDN
+123 DVDVYMLKDN
-133 IHSEEAKTNFEILK
+133 IHSSEARTNFEILE
-147 NMKPRLSRLN
+147 NMKPRLSRLS
-157 IYNLKTLA
+157 IYNLKTLQ
-165 DINGCEVAKSGHN
+165 DINNCEVAKSADS
-178 EFVIVD
+178 EYVIVD

-191 KGKLQTNVRRAIEVI
+191 RGSLQTNIRRAIEII
-206 NDSKGIKISV
+206 NESKGIKISV

-271 EYFVNYGDFLRL
+271 EYFVSYGDFLRL
-283 KNRSVN
+283 KNRNLS

-296 RLLIVGGNKDYSGAP
+296 RLLIVGGSADYSGAP

-316 AASGAGADLVYL
+316 AAIGAGADLVYV
-328 ASPEKA
+328 ASPEKSA
-334 AQAIKST
+334 EAIKST

-346 VKALPGDKLS
+346 VKSLEGDKLS
-356 LEHADEI
+356 LSHLDEI
-363 IKLSEN
+363 LKISDN
-369 VDALL
+369 VDAVLM
-374 FGPGAGIDDETSKLF
+374 GPGAGIDDETSKLF
-389 NVLVTKIKKPIVLDA
+389 NVLASKIKKPIVMDA

-410 EMALIKNRDDIVL
+410 ELSLIKNREDIIL

-436 VDDLKL
+436 ENDLKL

-457 CFQQISRQINA
+457 EFQQIARRIKG
-468 TVIVKGQYDLILSGT
+468 TVIVKGQYDLILQGT

-506 ITTSLLSQGLNTFD
+506 IITGLLSQGLNTFD
-520 SACLGV
+520 CACLGV

-531 AGDEAFKVK
+531 AGDRAFDEK

-551 YIGNVIKNGLR
+551 YIGGVIKDGLC

>member
-1 MNLWEEG
+1 M
-8 NHAVTYTNLSIL
+8 
-20 RVKEESST
+20 
-28 STSWDSFTYKI
+28 
-39 LWYKVKVWDI
+39 
-49 MKPIDM
+49 DM

-123 DVDIYMLKDN
+123 DVDVYMLKDN
-133 IHSEEAKTNFEILK
+133 IHSSEARTNFEILE

-157 IYNLKTLA
+157 IYNLKNLQ
-165 DINGCEVAKSGHN
+165 DINGCEVAKSADS
-178 EFVIVD
+178 EYVIVD

-191 KGKLQTNVRRAIEVI
+191 RGSLQTNIRRAIEII
-206 NDSKGIKISV
+206 NESKGIKISV

-271 EYFVNYGDFLRL
+271 EYFVSYGDFLRL
-283 KNRSVN
+283 KNRTLS

-296 RLLIVGGNKDYSGAP
+296 RLLIVGGSADYSGAP

-316 AASGAGADLVYL
+316 AAIGAGADLVYV
-328 ASPEKA
+328 ASPEKSA
-334 AQAIKST
+334 EAIKST

-346 VKALPGDKLS
+346 VKSLEGDKLS
-356 LEHADEI
+356 LSHLDEI
-363 IKLSEN
+363 LKISDN
-369 VDALL
+369 VDAVLM
-374 FGPGAGIDDETSKLF
+374 GPGAGIDDETSKLF
-389 NVLVTKIKKPIVLDA
+389 NVLAAKIKKPIVMDA

-410 EMALIKNRDDIVL
+410 ELSLIKNREDIIL
-423 TPHIFEFKSFFNV
+423 TPHIFEFKSFFNIEN
-436 VDDLKL
+436 DLRL

-457 CFQQISRQINA
+457 QFQQIARRIKG
-468 TVIVKGQYDLILSGT
+468 TVIVKGQYDLILQGT

-506 ITTSLLSQGLNTFD
+506 IVTGLLSQGLNTFD
-520 SACLGV
+520 CACLGV

-531 AGDEAFKVK
+531 AGDRAYDEK

-551 YIGNVIKNGLR
+551 YIGGVIKDGLC

>member
-1 MNLWEEG
+1 
-8 NHAVTYTNLSIL
+8 
-20 RVKEESST
+20 
-28 STSWDSFTYKI
+28 
-39 LWYKVKVWDI
+39 
-49 MKPIDM
+49 
-55 MVTDYNCEYLGLS
+55 
-68 RLCLM
+68 M

-82 EVGKIAVYTFS
+82 EVGKIAVYTFA

-123 DVDIYMLKDN
+123 DVDIYMLKEN
-133 IHSEEAKTNFEILK
+133 IRSGDAKTNLEILE

-157 IYNLKTLA
+157 IYNLRTLE
-165 DINGCEVAKSGHN
+165 DINSCEVAQNRDS

-191 KGKLQTNVRRAIEVI
+191 KGKLQTNIKRAIEII
-206 NDSKGIKISV
+206 NESKGVTISV

-225 TGNVDDLAVIPDY
+225 TGEVSDLAVVPDY

-245 KTGVRNAEE
+245 KTGVKDADEE
-254 EVVGGL
+254 LVGGL

-283 KNRSVN
+283 KNRNPN

-296 RLLIVGGNKDYSGAP
+296 RLLVVGGSKEYSGAP

-316 AASGAGADLVYL
+316 AAIGAGADLVYV
-328 ASPEKA
+328 ASPENA
-334 AQAIKST
+334 ADAIKST

-346 VKALPGDKLS
+346 VKSLEGDKLS
-356 LEHADEI
+356 LNHLDDI
-363 IKLSEN
+363 LNLSEN
-369 VDALL
+369 VDAVLI
-374 FGPGAGIDDETSKLF
+374 GPGSGIDDETSKLF

-410 EMALIKNRDDIVL
+410 ELSLIKNREDMIL
-423 TPHIFEFKSFFNV
+423 TPHIFEFKSFFKTD
-436 VDDLKL
+436 DDLRL
-442 DIDSYDFKKVDENIT
+442 DIDSYDFSEVDENIT
-457 CFQQISRQINA
+457 LFQKISRQIKG
-468 TVIVKGQYDLILSGT
+468 TVVVKGKYDLILSGS
-483 KFRINKSGNPGMT
+483 KFKINKSGNAGMT

-506 ITTSLLSQGLNTFD
+506 ISASLLSQGLSSFD
-520 SACLGV
+520 SASLAT

-531 AGDEAFKVK
+531 AGDEAFDVK

-551 YIGNVIKNGLR
+551 YIGSVIKNGLC

>member
-1 MNLWEEG
+1 
-8 NHAVTYTNLSIL
+8 
-20 RVKEESST
+20 
-28 STSWDSFTYKI
+28 
-39 LWYKVKVWDI
+39 
-49 MKPIDM
+49 M

-82 EVGKIAVYTFS
+82 EVGKIAVYTFA
-93 KPVKVVI
+93 KPVKVAI

-133 IHSEEAKTNFEILK
+133 IRSPYSKTNLEILQ

-157 IYNLKTLA
+157 IFNLKTLE
-165 DINGCEVAKSGHN
+165 DIDSCEIAQNVDS
-178 EFVIVD
+178 EYVIVD

-191 KGKLQTNVRRAIEVI
+191 KGNLQTNIKRAIEII
-206 NDSKGIKISV
+206 NESKGIVISV

-225 TGNVDDLAVIPDY
+225 TGEVNDLAVVPDY

-245 KTGVRNAEE
+245 KTGVRDADEE
-254 EVVGGL
+254 LVGGL

-283 KNRSVN
+283 KNRHSS

-296 RLLIVGGNKDYSGAP
+296 RLLVIGGSKDYSGAP

-316 AASGAGADLVYL
+316 AAIGAGADLVYV
-328 ASPEKA
+328 ASPQNA
-334 AQAIKST
+334 AEAIKST

-346 VKALPGDKLS
+346 VKSLEGDKLS
-356 LEHADEI
+356 LKHSDEI
-363 IKLSEN
+363 LSLVDN
-369 VDALL
+369 VDSVLI
-374 FGPGAGIDDETSKLF
+374 GPGAGIDEDTSKLF
-389 NVLVTKIKKPIVLDA
+389 NVLVAKIKKPIVLDA
-404 DSLKQV
+404 DALKQV
-410 EMALIKNRDDIVL
+410 ELSLIKNREDIIL
-423 TPHIFEFKSFFNV
+423 TPHIFEFKSFFKV
-436 VDDLKL
+436 GDDLKL
-442 DIDSYDFKKVDENIT
+442 DIGSYDFNKVDENIT
-457 CFQQISRQINA
+457 KFQQITRNIKA
-468 TVIVKGQYDLILSGT
+468 TVVIKGEYDLILSGNRF
-483 KFRINKSGNPGMT
+483 KINKSGNAGMT

-506 ITTSLLSQGLNTFD
+506 IATSLLSQGLSSFD
-520 SACLGV
+520 SASLAT

-531 AGDEAFKVK
+531 AGDEAYNIK

-551 YIGNVIKNGLR
+551 YIGSVIKNGLC

>member
-1 MNLWEEG
+1 MELIE
-8 NHAVTYTNLSIL
+8 I
-20 RVKEESST
+20 SST
-28 STSWDSFTYKI
+28 I
-39 LWYKVKVWDI
+39 KVWNI
-49 MKPIDM
+49 MHPIDM

-123 DVDIYMLKDN
+123 DVDICMLKDN
-133 IHSEEAKTNFEILK
+133 IRSEDAKTNFEILK

-157 IYNLKTLA
+157 IYNLKTLD
-165 DINGCEVAKSGHN
+165 DINNCEIATSHDN
-178 EFVIVD
+178 EYIIVD

-191 KGKLQTNVRRAIEVI
+191 KGKLQTNIRRAIEII
-206 NDSKGIKISV
+206 NESEGIKISV

-225 TGNVDDLAVIPDY
+225 TGDVGDLAVIPDY

-245 KTGVRNAEE
+245 KTGVRDADEE
-254 EVVGGL
+254 LVGGL
-260 VTADIG
+260 ITADIG

-283 KNRSVN
+283 NHRDSS

-296 RLLIVGGNKDYSGAP
+296 RVLVVGGSKDYSGAP

-316 AASGAGADLVYL
+316 AAIGAGADLVYVM
-328 ASPEKA
+328 APQMA
-334 AQAIKST
+334 AEAIKST

-346 VKALPGDKLS
+346 VKSLEGDKLTLNHS
-356 LEHADEI
+356 QEI
-363 IKLSEN
+363 IDLSES
-369 VDALL
+369 VDAVLI
-374 FGPGAGIDDETSKLF
+374 GPGAGIDGETAKLF
-389 NVLVTKIKKPIVLDA
+389 NVLVAKIKKPIVLDA

-410 EMALIKNRDDIVL
+410 ELNLIKNRNDIIL
-423 TPHIFEFKSFFNV
+423 TPHIFEFKSIFKVNG
-436 VDDLKL
+436 DLKL
-442 DIDSYDFKKVDENIT
+442 DIDSYDSSKVDENIT
-457 CFQQISRQINA
+457 EFQKITSQINGS
-468 TVIVKGQYDLILSGT
+468 VVVKGKYDLILSQN
-483 KFRINKSGNPGMT
+483 KFKINKSGNAGMT
-496 VGGTGDALAG
+496 VGGTGDALSG
-506 ITTSLLSQGLNTFD
+506 IAASLLSQGLSSFD
-520 SACLGV
+520 SASLAT

-531 AGDEAFKVK
+531 AGDEAYNVK
-540 GNGFSATDLVS
+540 GNGFSASDLVS
-551 YIGNVIKNGLR
+551 YIGSVIKNGLC

>member
-1 MNLWEEG
+1 M
-8 NHAVTYTNLSIL
+8 
-20 RVKEESST
+20 
-28 STSWDSFTYKI
+28 D
-39 LWYKVKVWDI
+39 
-49 MKPIDM
+49 PIDM

-123 DVDIYMLKDN
+123 EVDIYMLKDN
-133 IHSEEAKTNFEILK
+133 IRSEQSRINLEILK

-157 IYNLKTLA
+157 IYNLKTLD
-165 DINGCEVAKSGHN
+165 DINGCEVAKTADS
-178 EFVIVD
+178 EFIIVD

-191 KGKLQTNVRRAIEVI
+191 KGKLQTNIRRAIEVI

-225 TGNVDDLAVIPDY
+225 NGEVSDLAVVPDY

-283 KNRSVN
+283 KNRDSS

-296 RLLIVGGNKDYSGAP
+296 RLLIVGGSGDYSGAP

-316 AASGAGADLVYL
+316 AAIGTGCDLVYV
-328 ASPEKA
+328 AAPFNA

-346 VKALPGDKLS
+346 VKSLDGDKLS
-356 LEHADEI
+356 LSHLDEI
-363 IKLSEN
+363 LELSEK
-369 VDALL
+369 VDAVLM
-374 FGPGAGIDDETSKLF
+374 GPGAGIDDETSKLF

-410 EMALIKNRDDIVL
+410 ELSLMKNRDDMIL

-436 VDDLKL
+436 SDDLKL

-457 CFQQISRQINA
+457 EFQQISRQIKA
-468 TVIVKGQYDLILSGT
+468 SVIVKGQYDLILSGT

-506 ITTSLLSQGLNTFD
+506 IAAGLLSQGLSSFD
-520 SACLGV
+520 SACLAAFV
-526 FINGL
+526 NGI
-531 AGDEAFKVK
+531 AGERAFDEK

-551 YIGNVIKNGLR
+551 HIGSVIKDGLC

>member
-1 MNLWEEG
+1 M
-8 NHAVTYTNLSIL
+8 
-20 RVKEESST
+20 
-28 STSWDSFTYKI
+28 
-39 LWYKVKVWDI
+39 
-49 MKPIDM
+49 DM

-123 DVDIYMLKDN
+123 DVDVYMLKDN
-133 IHSEEAKTNFEILK
+133 IHSSEARTNFEILE

-157 IYNLKTLA
+157 IYNLKTLQ
-165 DINGCEVAKSGHN
+165 DINGCEVANSADS
-178 EFVIVD
+178 EYVIVD

-191 KGKLQTNVRRAIEVI
+191 KGSLQTNIRRAIEII
-206 NDSKGIKISV
+206 NESKGIKISV

-271 EYFVNYGDFLRL
+271 EYFVSYGDFLRL
-283 KNRSVN
+283 KNRNLS

-296 RLLIVGGNKDYSGAP
+296 RLLIVGGNADYSGAP

-316 AASGAGADLVYL
+316 AAIGAGADLVYV
-328 ASPEKA
+328 ASPEKSA
-334 AQAIKST
+334 EAIKST

-346 VKALPGDKLS
+346 VKSLEGDKLS
-356 LEHADEI
+356 LSHLDEI
-363 IKLSEN
+363 LKISDN
-369 VDALL
+369 VDAVLM
-374 FGPGAGIDDETSKLF
+374 GPGAGIDDETSKLF
-389 NVLVTKIKKPIVLDA
+389 NVLASKIKKPIVMDA

-410 EMALIKNRDDIVL
+410 ELSLIKNREDIIL

-436 VDDLKL
+436 ENELKL

-457 CFQQISRQINA
+457 QFQQIARRIKG
-468 TVIVKGQYDLILSGT
+468 TVIVKGQYDLILQGT

-506 ITTSLLSQGLNTFD
+506 IVTGLLSQGLNTFD
-520 SACLGV
+520 CACLGV

-531 AGDEAFKVK
+531 AGDRAYDEK

-551 YIGNVIKNGLR
+551 YIGGVIKDGLC

>member
-1 MNLWEEG
+1 
-8 NHAVTYTNLSIL
+8 
-20 RVKEESST
+20 
-28 STSWDSFTYKI
+28 
-39 LWYKVKVWDI
+39 
-49 MKPIDM
+49 M

-123 DVDIYMLKDN
+123 DVDVYMLKDN
-133 IHSEEAKTNFEILK
+133 IHSSESRTNFEILE

-157 IYNLKTLA
+157 IYNLKTLQ
-165 DINGCEVAKSGHN
+165 DINNCEVAKSTDS
-178 EFVIVD
+178 EYVIVD

-191 KGKLQTNVRRAIEVI
+191 KGSLQTNIRRAIEII
-206 NDSKGIKISV
+206 NESKGIKISV

-271 EYFVNYGDFLRL
+271 EYFVSYGDFLRL
-283 KNRSVN
+283 KNRNLS

-296 RLLIVGGNKDYSGAP
+296 RLLIVGGNADYSGAP

-316 AASGAGADLVYL
+316 AAIGAGADLVYV
-328 ASPEKA
+328 ASPEKSA
-334 AQAIKST
+334 EAIKST

-346 VKALPGDKLS
+346 VKSLEGDKLS
-356 LEHADEI
+356 LSHLDEI
-363 IKLSEN
+363 LKISDN
-369 VDALL
+369 VDAVLM
-374 FGPGAGIDDETSKLF
+374 GPGAGIDDETSKLF
-389 NVLVTKIKKPIVLDA
+389 NVLAAKIKKPIVMDA

-410 EMALIKNRDDIVL
+410 ELSLIKNREDIIL

-436 VDDLKL
+436 ENDLKL

-457 CFQQISRQINA
+457 QFQQIARRIKG
-468 TVIVKGQYDLILSGT
+468 TVIVKGQYDLILQGT

-506 ITTSLLSQGLNTFD
+506 IVTGLLSQGLNTFD
-520 SACLGV
+520 CACLGV

-531 AGDEAFKVK
+531 AGDRAYDEK

-551 YIGNVIKNGLR
+551 YIGGVIKDGLC